1 MNDTFFAVPNVLIS
15 AANPWVPVANPTDHP
30 CYIQKGEIIGTLEDP
45 VKFFDMPNLVEET
58 EKFKAVMDTICT
70 VISLQVLQDDNQPES
85 MENETEDYGPKTAA
99 MPDPTVY
106 LSDQLEDLIDVG
118 SLPEHLQQVPMRQ
131 HQESLRI

>member
-1 MNDTFFAVPNVLIS
+1 M
-15 AANPWVPVANPTDHP
+15 
-30 CYIQKGEIIGTLEDP
+30 
-45 VKFFDMPNLVEET
+45 KFFDMPNPVEEM

-70 VISLQVLQDDNQPES
+70 VISLQALQDDNQPES
-85 MENETEDYGPKTAA
+85 VENETEDYGPKTAA